1 VSDEKKPKE
10 KFSLVN
16 WIRTSAKEDF
26 TDYITNARRSF
37 LKQISETVFKFIFG
51 AVVTGV
57 GVAAIGA
64 ATYYVGGASIYQSI
78 FGGEDSV
85 KLRELVAGVSTTQ
98 SKIQSDIDGLQGAI
112 ARTSTSVTSLSSQLS
127 VIAGTLQSVTTNQQR
142 ASDLIRQ
149 NADGL
154 AKINVSIG
162 DLKQSLGKFELGL
175 TNLQSNTGQ
184 FEDELRKLEETNSK
198 FSGLISK

>member
-1 VSDEKKPKE
+1 VEENKKPSFWGKI
-10 KFSLVN
+10 KSTV
-16 WIRTSAKEDF
+16 KEDVSGYVK
-26 TDYITNARRSF
+26 DVRKSI
-37 LKQISETVFKFIFG
+37 FKSIWTILATLIFG
-51 AVVTGV
+51 A
-57 GVAAIGA
+57 
-64 ATYYVGGASIYQSI
+64 ATVGGGTLAAGAVNNY
-78 FGGEDSV
+78 FNGGGDSA
-85 KLRELVAGVSTTQ
+85 KLRELVAGVSTAQ
-98 SKIQSDIDGLQGAI
+98 SKIQSDIDSLQGAI
-112 ARTSTSVTSLSSQLS
+112 ARTTTSVTSLSSQLS
-127 VIAGTLQSVTTNQQR
+127 IIAGTLQSVTTNQQR

-154 AKINVSIG
+154 AKINISIG

>member
-1 VSDEKKPKE
+1 VSDEK
-10 KFSLVN
+10 FSIIKWLK
-16 WIRTSAKEDF
+16 TSAKEDF
-26 TDYITNARRSF
+26 SDFITNTRRNF
-37 LKQISETVFKFIFG
+37 LKKLGEFIAKFIFG
-51 AVVTGV
+51 AAITGA
-57 GVAAIGA
+57 GLAAVGA
-64 ATYYVGGASIYQSI
+64 ATYYIGGASIYQSI

-127 VIAGTLQSVTTNQQR
+127 IIAGTLQSVTTNQQR